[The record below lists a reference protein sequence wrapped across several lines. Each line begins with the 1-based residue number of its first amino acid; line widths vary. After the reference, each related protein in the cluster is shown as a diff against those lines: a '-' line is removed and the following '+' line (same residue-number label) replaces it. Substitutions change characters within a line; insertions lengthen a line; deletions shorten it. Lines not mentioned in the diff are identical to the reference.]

1 MLLYDRDVGQSQ
13 SRQTMTFNNIYFVC
27 FFSEK
32 VLDRFLCLDAKIQ
45 PLSSE
50 DLTPDYENSK

>member
-13 SRQTMTFNNIYFVC
+13 SRQTMTLKIFC
-27 FFSEK
+27 FFFPEK